1 VSRKGFSGLGRAP
14 KIYLD
19 FSIEFLYN
27 FLFWQRHCDACYE
40 WETDEG
46 VSFCTK
52 YIGKCNK
59 FASQYVQ
66 GASKILNI
74 IRVRRALARGEKILC
89 FAERAKELETVT
101 FDRHLPLE
109 ERLQR
114 IDHIQAR
121 RYSKLSGSA
130 LTIATEGIMRH
141 LRACDRMDVNPDT
154 SAVREIID
162 DALNGRR
169 VFAETSD
176 DRRAA

>member
-1 VSRKGFSGLGRAP
+1 M
-14 KIYLD
+14 
-19 FSIEFLYN
+19 
-27 FLFWQRHCDACYE
+27 
-40 WETDEG
+40 
-46 VSFCTK
+46 
-52 YIGKCNK
+52 
-59 FASQYVQ
+59 
-66 GASKILNI
+66 
-74 IRVRRALARGEKILC
+74 
-89 FAERAKELETVT
+89 T

-121 RYSKLSGSA
+121 RFLKLIGSA
-130 LTIATEGIMRH
+130 KDIATEGILRH

-169 VFAETSD
+169 VFAETAN